1 MSNEEYSDLILTERR
16 AEAAHKADP
25 ANGEKFLAYRAA
37 YQAARRGLDA
47 RQRQSYAAQHPT
59 VQFERVPD
67 EGLL

>member
-1 MSNEEYSDLILTERR
+1 MTDQQYSDLILNERR

-25 ANGEKFLAYRAA
+25 ANEEKFLAYRAA
-37 YQAARRGLDA
+37 YQARRHGLDQ
-47 RQRQSYAAQHPT
+47 RQRLSYAAQYPT